1 MAYVNLY
8 KPPQTDTPV
17 QLPKDDEPLDLNFCL
32 PVPDELSSER
42 VKLVPFIPALHRS
55 QLLDGVTGN
64 PALYTYLPYGPFD
77 HSSVDAFN
85 LWHEQR
91 IRGDPSTVLFAII
104 DKTSPSPDSHPSQG
118 GALAGVIAYLLTFP
132 QTLSTEIGHILIL
145 PKWQRT
151 FLNTNAVGLLLIHAL
166 EVPENGGW
174 GLRRVQWQANA
185 ENGPSR
191 RAAERMGFKME
202 GIIRWQRLLPG
213 ANGRPSASAK
223 DRKGD
228 PQPDVPGRHTA
239 MLALCWDH
247 YDRASLEALMDRKK

>member
-8 KPPQTDTPV
+8 RPPPEVTPV
-17 QLPKDDEPLDLNFCL
+17 QLPKSDEPLDLNFCL
-32 PVPDELSSER
+32 PVPEELSSER

-55 QLLDGVTGN
+55 QFLDGVTGN
-64 PALYTYLPYGPFD
+64 PSLYDYLPYGPFD
-77 HSSVDAFN
+77 NSTVDAFN

-91 IRGDPSTVLFAII
+91 IRGDPATVLFAII
-104 DKTSPSPDSHPSQG
+104 DKTSPSPDSHPLQG
-118 GALAGVIAYLLTFP
+118 GALAGVIAYLQTFP
-132 QTLSTEIGHILIL
+132 QSLSTEIGHICIL

-185 ENGPSR
+185 ENGPSV

-202 GIIRWQRLLPG
+202 GIIRWQRVLPE

-228 PQPDVPGRHTA
+228 PQPDAPGRHTA

-247 YDRASLEALMDRKK
+247 YDRAAVEALMNRKK